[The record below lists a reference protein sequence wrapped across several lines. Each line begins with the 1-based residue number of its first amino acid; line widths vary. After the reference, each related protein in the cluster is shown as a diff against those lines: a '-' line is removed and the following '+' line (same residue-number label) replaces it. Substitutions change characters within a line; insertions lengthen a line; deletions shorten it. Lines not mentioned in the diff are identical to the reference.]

1 MKKLVAL
8 ILSFLLLLGC
18 TGCAM
23 EDIVLALDLA
33 IAVLESTE
41 TEPSETT
48 APGDSDPE
56 EIPAYSG
63 NAYVAINGNTLCTR
77 DNFW

>member
-48 APGDSDPE
+48 APGDSDPAL
-56 EIPAYSG
+56 PRASTTLPRQRPFTWL
-63 NAYVAINGNTLCTR
+63 AILA
-77 DNFW
+77 